1 MEQHLSIW
9 DLVLTPLYLVGLI
22 FVAKRIRNK
31 HYPVGHP
38 LRQYYLPGLYVKF
51 GGAIFIALI
60 YQYYY
65 SGGGDTFN
73 FFIQSKTINS
83 ILDDSLSMWA
93 KVLFRTSPETDPY
106 IYKYSSQLYWY
117 TDRNTY
123 TVGAIGAVIG
133 LFNGTTYLPIS
144 LVFAFLS
151 FTGIWAMFKTFVSIY
166 PNLHKPLAVA
176 FLFIPSTVVWG
187 SAMFKDTICM
197 FGLGW
202 LTYTT
207 FRIFVNGDF
216 STRNLLLMALSFYL
230 IALVKVYILVAF
242 VPALCIWLLVTYSR
256 KIRSSSMR
264 WFVNILTI
272 TSCVSG
278 LIFLSQSFAS
288 SLGRY
293 SLENLANT
301 AKSTQG
307 YINYVS
313 EIEGGS
319 AYDLGEYDP
328 TLTGM
333 ISKFPQAVTVT
344 LFRPFL
350 WEAKKPIM
358 LLSAFESFAFLAL
371 FLYVLFGKG
380 IKVLIKQ
387 TAKDPNMLFFLIY
400 SLIFAFAVGISTGNF
415 GSLSRYKIPCMPF
428 FAAFLLILFFKNRKT
443 KIKKS
448 IATDAK
454 EPVHNFA

>member
-1 MEQHLSIW
+1 
-9 DLVLTPLYLVGLI
+9 
-22 FVAKRIRNK
+22 
-31 HYPVGHP
+31 
-38 LRQYYLPGLYVKF
+38 
-51 GGAIFIALI
+51 
-60 YQYYY
+60 
-65 SGGGDTFN
+65 
-73 FFIQSKTINS
+73 
-83 ILDDSLSMWA
+83 
-93 KVLFRTSPETDPY
+93 
-106 IYKYSSQLYWY
+106 
-117 TDRNTY
+117 
-123 TVGAIGAVIG
+123 
-133 LFNGTTYLPIS
+133 
-144 LVFAFLS
+144 
-151 FTGIWAMFKTFVSIY
+151 MFKTFVSIY

-328 TLTGM
+328 TLMGM